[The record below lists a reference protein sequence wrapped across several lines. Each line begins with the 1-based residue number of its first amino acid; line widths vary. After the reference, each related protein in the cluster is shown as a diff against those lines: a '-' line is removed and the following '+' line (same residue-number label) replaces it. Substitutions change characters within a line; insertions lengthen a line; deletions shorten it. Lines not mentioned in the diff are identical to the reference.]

1 MLNSSILGF
10 LIQFVYY
17 ITFSPSLYGYPLIP
31 QIKTQV
37 HFTTYYCR
45 WRKVKSLNYN
55 EIHELLVATLTETKE
70 VMWVS

>member
-1 MLNSSILGF
+1 MLNSPILGF
-10 LIQFVYY
+10 LIQFVDY
-17 ITFSPSLYGYPLIP
+17 ITFSLPLYDYPLIS

-45 WRKVKSLNYN
+45 WKKLKSLNYN
-55 EIHELLVATLTETKE
+55 EIHELLAATLMETKE